1 MVDINKIIEQAINKD
16 ASDIHL
22 MVESKPM
29 YRIGNSLVKMEG
41 ATALK
46 NEDMNNICK
55 NFTKGN
61 TVYEF
66 DGVNVDV
73 NLSYA
78 DKMPV
83 YTMKILKNKLPEYDE
98 LGLPEIL
105 RKMTHQSQGLI
116 LIVGNK
122 KSGKTTT
129 LNALVRNINETQNKK
144 IITLEKSIEYR
155 HIARNALIVQK
166 QAGVDF
172 KNYSQ
177 GVKNALR
184 EDCDVLVVED
194 IRNRETMEAVLEF
207 VEEGHLVI
215 AGINANSCATAIE
228 KIENFY
234 NLNDQAQIKYALA
247 TLLRLVISQ
256 KLILGTKTNLELITE
271 VMVPGDFEENINLTD
286 SLARLYIENKITLKQ
301 AKSQLEE
308 KDRDALNNAI
318 MKMRIN
324 K

>member
-1 MVDINKIIEQAINKD
+1 MVDINKIIEQAVRKD

-46 NEDMNNICK
+46 NEDMNAIYK

-66 DGVNVDV
+66 DGVNIDV
-73 NLSYA
+73 NMSYA
-78 DKMPV
+78 NKMPV

-98 LGLPEIL
+98 LRLPEIL
-105 RKMTHQSQGLI
+105 RKMTYQAQGLI
-116 LIVGNK
+116 FVAGNK

-129 LNALVRNINETQNKK
+129 LNALIRNINETQNKK
-144 IITLEKSIEYR
+144 IISLEKSIEYT
-155 HIARNALIVQK
+155 HNSRNSIIIQK
-166 QAGVDF
+166 QVGVDCES
-172 KNYSQ
+172 YAQ

-215 AGINANSCATAIE
+215 AGINANSCESATD
-228 KIENFY
+228 KIVNLY
-234 NLNDQAQIKYALA
+234 NLNDQAQIKYALSK
-247 TLLRLVISQ
+247 LLKLIISQ
-256 KLILGTKTNLELITE
+256 KLILGTNGNLELISE
-271 VMVPGDFEENINLTD
+271 VINPDEPKKNIRLID
-286 SLARLYIENKITLKQ
+286 SLAKLYIENKITLKQ
-301 AKSQLEE
+301 AKSQIEE
-308 KDRDALNNAI
+308 KDIDILNNTI
-318 MKMRIN
+318 MKMRI
-324 K
+324 KK

>member
-1 MVDINKIIEQAINKD
+1 MVDINKIIGQAVKKD

-46 NEDMNNICK
+46 SEDMNNIYK

-78 DKMPV
+78 NKMPV

-116 LIVGNK
+116 LVVGNK
-122 KSGKTTT
+122 KSGKTMT

-155 HIARNALIVQK
+155 HIPRNALIVQK

-172 KNYSQ
+172 EKYAQ

-194 IRNRETMEAVLEF
+194 VRNRETMEAVLEF

-215 AGINANSCATAIE
+215 AGINANSCADSIE

-234 NLNDQAQIKYALA
+234 NLNDQAQIKYALS
-247 TLLRLVISQ
+247 TLLKLVISQ
-256 KLILGTKTNLELITE
+256 KLILGIKTNLELITE
-271 VMVPGDFEENINLTD
+271 VTVPGDSAENIKLTE

-308 KDRDALNNAI
+308 KDREELNNVI
-318 MKMRIN
+318 MKMRI
-324 K
+324 KK

>member
-1 MVDINKIIEQAINKD
+1 MIDINKIIEQAVKKD

-46 NEDMNNICK
+46 NEDMNNIYK

-66 DGVNVDV
+66 NGVNIDV
-73 NLSYA
+73 NLSYSN
-78 DKMPV
+78 KLPV
-83 YTMKILKNKLPEYDE
+83 YTMKILKNKLPEYGE
-98 LGLPEIL
+98 LDLPEIL
-105 RKMTHQSQGLI
+105 RKMTHQEQGLI
-116 LIVGNK
+116 LVVGNK

-155 HIARNALIVQK
+155 HIPRSSIIVQK
-166 QAGVDF
+166 QVGSDIESYA
-172 KNYSQ
+172 Q
-177 GVKNALR
+177 GVKDALK
-184 EDCDVLVVED
+184 EDCDVLIVED

-207 VEEGHLVI
+207 IEEGHLVI
-215 AGINANSCATAIE
+215 AGINANSCKQAIE

-234 NLNDQAQIKYALA
+234 NLNDQAQIKFALS
-247 TLLRLVISQ
+247 TLLRLTIAQ
-256 KLILGTKTNLELITE
+256 KLILGTTGDLELIKE
-271 VMVPGDFEENINLTD
+271 VEVYNDVKQNISIIN
-286 SLARLYIENKITLKQ
+286 SVAKLYIENKITLKQ
-301 AKSQLEE
+301 AKTQIQDEDVD
-308 KDRDALNNAI
+308 KLNNTI
-318 MKMRIN
+318 MKMRI
-324 K
+324 KK